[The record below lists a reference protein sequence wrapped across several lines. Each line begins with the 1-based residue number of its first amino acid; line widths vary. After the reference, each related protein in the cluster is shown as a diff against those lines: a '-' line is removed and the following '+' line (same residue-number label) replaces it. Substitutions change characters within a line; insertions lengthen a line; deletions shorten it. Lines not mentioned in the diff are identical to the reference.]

1 MEFSKI
7 QLEAGI
13 KVLNKFQEK
22 AIIGNQIKSK
32 K

>member
-13 KVLNKFQEK
+13 RVFNQFQEK

>member
-1 MEFSKI
+1 MKFSKI

-13 KVLNKFQEK
+13 KALKEFQEK
-22 AIIGNQIKSK
+22 AIIGTQIKYK

>member
-13 KVLNKFQEK
+13 KVLKELQEK
-22 AIIGNQIKSK
+22 AIAGNQIKSK

>member
-13 KVLNKFQEK
+13 KVLKAFQEK

>member
-13 KVLNKFQEK
+13 KVLKEFQEK

>member
-7 QLEAGI
+7 QLEAEI
-13 KVLNKFQEK
+13 KMLKEFQEI